1 MQAGQV
7 STEPSIQ
14 QEAEGA
20 TPAPASIGDVMGATA
35 AERRGTFLR
44 ADRSADTAPS
54 LAPRSQQGTSAEAP
68 LHVQARQQQVCLHQ
82 LATS

>member
-1 MQAGQV
+1 M

-20 TPAPASIGDVMGATA
+20 TPAPGSGGEVMGATG
-35 AERRGTFLR
+35 AEQRGIFLR

-68 LHVQARQQQVCLHQ
+68 HGQVRQQQVGLQQ